1 MTIHEPQKKP
11 DNTQLNIAAVVL
23 AGGEGRRMGNYLK
36 PLLTLN
42 DKTLLE
48 ITAEK
53 IAPQVHETY
62 LNLSKELLIQIQSAA
77 STSSNSFGGN
87 VDDNNA
93 ANIVSHTQN
102 PIQQLS
108 KYVEKH
114 TKNIILDGSFAMQG
128 PLAGVLSAMKHA
140 QNNPSIRYVLSVPAD
155 SPFTP
160 KNITQ
165 KLLESIGDH
174 YAVHA
179 KSQEQDHY
187 VVALWSVKLQDD
199 IEDYLKK
206 GHRSV
211 GRFLKSVKSK
221 AIHFSAE
228 PFDPFFN
235 INTPH
240 DYENAKKMSDTLY

>member
-1 MTIHEPQKKP
+1 MIINVTPKKP
-11 DNTQLNIAAVVL
+11 NNIQPNIAAVVL
-23 AGGEGRRMGNYLK
+23 AGGESRRMGNYLK

-42 DKTLLE
+42 EKTLLE
-48 ITAEK
+48 ITTEK
-53 IAPQVHETY
+53 IGPQVDETY
-62 LNLSKELLIQIQSAA
+62 LNLSKELLMQVQSAN
-77 STSSNSFGGN
+77 STSCKSFGGN

-93 ANIVSHTQN
+93 ANIVIHKQN
-102 PIQQLS
+102 TIQQLS
-108 KYVEKH
+108 KYIERHK
-114 TKNIILDGSFAMQG
+114 KNIISDGSFAMQG

-140 QNNPSIRYVLSVPAD
+140 NNNPSIAYVLSVPVD
-155 SPFTP
+155 SPFIP
-160 KNITQ
+160 KNVTQ
-165 KLLESIGDH
+165 KLLESIGAYH
-174 YAVHA
+174 AVHA
-179 KSQEQDHY
+179 KSLEQDHY

-240 DYENAKKMSDTLY
+240 DYEKAKKMSDALY